1 MVYRGKPG
9 LGCALCRT
17 RRLIC
22 DRRRPSCTQC
32 LRINQECSGYRD
44 PNVLRICDQTDEITV
59 KVEGRGTIARKQ
71 RKSPSTGN
79 PPSPASISPPPTTID
94 DQIMSH
100 IFTYYVGTTRVQG
113 LLSYL
118 PHLLSTN
125 PSPALQATIK
135 AAGLESMARINRR
148 PELKRVAGE
157 EYGRALIATNNAL
170 RDPVSAKSDST
181 LGAVILL
188 GMYEWNACSGLMQGW
203 SQHVRG
209 ATKLVELRGM
219 EQLNSETGL
228 ELFTLVRLQ
237 NAISGVFIRSRRYKS
252 AKITALTKLAQAKK
266 DRNSQPIEVFY
277 DILMEL
283 HNLSVEVDDAAVVDD
298 SIGTLSILISKAL
311 HLDTDLRAWT
321 MSLGPHWQYSV
332 VDTHSNPKSRPHI
345 PLHSDTYHM
354 YKAVGVVS
362 MWNHYRQTRII
373 LHEMIRSMGL
383 RLWGLQGTSEC
394 QQIVFDSI
402 DTIKQMTDD
411 LCASVPY
418 HFVSG
423 EVTFPA
429 VIRLLWPL
437 FVAGDCAGA
446 EPATKEWIIQTLELI
461 GNTTGIQQGL
471 GLAHMLRNGHTR
483 NFIPGT

>member
-71 RKSPSTGN
+71 RKSPS
-79 PPSPASISPPPTTID
+79 SSKSSLAASILPPPTTID
-94 DQIMSH
+94 DQVMSH
-100 IFTYYVGTTRVQG
+100 IFTYYVGTSRVQG

-118 PHLLSTN
+118 PHLLNTD

-135 AAGLESMARINRR
+135 AAGLESMARINRL
-148 PELKRVAGE
+148 PELKRAAGE
-157 EYGRALIATNNAL
+157 QYGKALIATNNAL
-170 RDPVSAKSDST
+170 RDPISAKSDST

-188 GMYEWNACSGLMQGW
+188 GMYELNTFPSPMRGW

-219 EQLNSETGL
+219 DQLNSATGI
-228 ELFTLVRLQ
+228 ELFRLVRLQ
-237 NAISGVFIRSRRYKS
+237 NAISSIFRRSQRYNS
-252 AKITALTKLAQAKK
+252 PKIAALTSVARANR
-266 DRNSQPIEVFY
+266 DQPSLPMETFCDILIQLHDLSIEV
-277 DILMEL
+277 D
-283 HNLSVEVDDAAVVDD
+283 NAVLADD
-298 SIGTLSILISKAL
+298 SIDTLSILICKAL
-311 HLDTDLRAWT
+311 HLDTDLRSWA

-332 VDTHSNPKSRPHI
+332 VDTHSNLKSRPQI
-345 PLHSDTYHM
+345 PLHSDTYHV
-354 YKAVGVVS
+354 YKTVGIVS

-373 LHEMIRSMGL
+373 IHEMIRSMAL
-383 RLWGLQGTSEC
+383 RLWGLQGTLEC

-402 DTIKQMTDD
+402 DIIKQMTDD
-411 LCASVPY
+411 ICASVPY
-418 HFVSG
+418 HFISG
-423 EVTFPA
+423 EVTFTA
-429 VIRLLWPL
+429 LVRLLWPL
-437 FVAGDCAGA
+437 FVAGDCASSD
-446 EPATKEWIIQTLELI
+446 PATKEWIVQTLEHI
-461 GNTTGIQQGL
+461 GNTTGIQQAL
-471 GLAHMLRNGHTR
+471 GMTKMLRNGHTR
-483 NFIPGT
+483 SFIPGT

>member
-32 LRINQECSGYRD
+32 LRINRACSGYRD
-44 PNVLRICDQTDEITV
+44 PNTLRICDQTDEITV
-59 KVEGRGTIARKQ
+59 KVEGRGSIARRQ
-71 RKSPSTGN
+71 RKPPSTETS
-79 PPSPASISPPPTTID
+79 PSPASIRPPPTTID
-94 DQIMSH
+94 DQVMSH

-135 AAGLESMARINRR
+135 AAGLESMARINRL
-148 PELKRVAGE
+148 PELKRAAGE
-157 EYGRALIATNNAL
+157 QYGRALVATNNAL
-170 RDPVSAKSDST
+170 QDPVSATSDST

-188 GMYEWNACSGLMQGW
+188 GMYELNACSSLMQGW

-219 EQLNSETGL
+219 EQLDSAAGL

-237 NAISGVFIRSRRYKS
+237 NAISSIFRRSQRYNS
-252 AKITALTKLAQAKK
+252 PKITALTKLSRAKRDK
-266 DRNSQPIEVFY
+266 DSQPMETFY
-277 DILMEL
+277 DILIQL
-283 HNLSVEVDDAAVVDD
+283 HDLSVEVDDAAVADD
-298 SIGTLSILISKAL
+298 DIATLSSLISKAL
-311 HLDTDLRAWT
+311 HIDADLRSWA
-321 MSLGPHWQYSV
+321 MSLGPHWKYSV
-332 VDTHSNPKSRPHI
+332 VDYTQSNPKSRPQI
-345 PLHSDTYHM
+345 SLHSDTYHV
-354 YKAVGVVS
+354 YKAVGIVS

-373 LHEMIRSMGL
+373 LHEMIRSMAL

-394 QQIVFDSI
+394 QQIVFDSM

-423 EVTFPA
+423 EVTFTA
-429 VIRLLWPL
+429 VVRLLWFACCGLCSSQATVRVQIPL
-437 FVAGDCAGA
+437 
-446 EPATKEWIIQTLELI
+446 LR
-461 GNTTGIQQGL
+461 TGSSRL
-471 GLAHMLRNGHTR
+471 
-483 NFIPGT
+483 

>member
-59 KVEGRGTIARKQ
+59 KVEGRGTIVRKQ
-71 RKSPSTGN
+71 RKSPSTGK
-79 PPSPASISPPPTTID
+79 PSSPASISPPPTTID
-94 DQIMSH
+94 DQVMSH
-100 IFTYYVGTTRVQG
+100 IFTYYV
-113 LLSYL
+113 
-118 PHLLSTN
+118 
-125 PSPALQATIK
+125 
-135 AAGLESMARINRR
+135 GLESMARINRR
-148 PELKRVAGE
+148 PELKRAAGE

-283 HNLSVEVDDAAVVDD
+283 HDLSVEVDDAAVVDD

-311 HLDTDLRAWT
+311 HLDTDLRAWA

>member
-1 MVYRGKPG
+1 MVYRGKP
-9 LGCALCRT
+9 ALDDHGILT
-17 RRLIC
+17 KQC

-32 LRINQECSGYRD
+32 LRVNQECSGYRD

-71 RKSPSTGN
+71 RKSPSSSKS
-79 PPSPASISPPPTTID
+79 PSPASILPPPTTID
-94 DQIMSH
+94 DQVMSH

-118 PHLLSTN
+118 PHLLSTD
-125 PSPALQATIK
+125 PSPALQATMK
-135 AAGLESMARINRR
+135 AAGLESMARINRL
-148 PELKRVAGE
+148 PELKRAAGE
-157 EYGRALIATNNAL
+157 QYGKALIATNNAL

-188 GMYEWNACSGLMQGW
+188 GMYELNTFPSPMRGW

-219 EQLNSETGL
+219 EQLNSSTGL
-228 ELFTLVRLQ
+228 ELFRLVRLQ
-237 NAISGVFIRSRRYKS
+237 N
-252 AKITALTKLAQAKK
+252 
-266 DRNSQPIEVFY
+266 
-277 DILMEL
+277 L
-283 HNLSVEVDDAAVVDD
+283 HDLSIEVDDAALADD
-298 SIGTLSILISKAL
+298 SIDTLSILVSKAL
-311 HLDTDLRAWT
+311 HLDTDLRSWA
-321 MSLGPHWQYSV
+321 MSLGPQWQYSV
-332 VDTHSNPKSRPHI
+332 VDTHSNPTSRPQF
-345 PLHSDTYHM
+345 PLHSDTYHV

-373 LHEMIRSMGL
+373 IHEMIRSMAL

-411 LCASVPY
+411 ICASVPY

-423 EVTFPA
+423 EVTFTA
-429 VIRLLWPL
+429 VVRLLWPL
-437 FVAGDCAGA
+437 FVAGDCASS
-446 EPATKEWIIQTLELI
+446 EPATKEWIVRTLEHI
-461 GNTTGIQQGL
+461 GDTTGIQQAL
-471 GLAHMLRNGHTR
+471 GMAKMLRNGHTR
-483 NFIPGT
+483 SFIPGT